1 MPERRVPSRHAAPQ
15 RPGGFER
22 PDGPGGPNGPG
33 GPGRRGAPPGRRG
46 PGGPNG
52 PGGPRGPRGPRPKVK
67 GSWWRVW
74 TLRKAIG
81 VAAALIGGFTVLG
94 FVVVIIAYNQIQIPS
109 QELLANTFQDST
121 VYYSDGKTAMG
132 TFGDYDRQDLTW
144 NQISKPLQDATL
156 SAEDRSFWTEGA
168 ISPTGIMRAAYDDV
182 FHGGGNES
190 GGSTITQEFV
200 RQYYQ
205 GIGTQQTMSRKIK
218 EIFVSMKVSKSKSKQ
233 WVLTNYLNVIYLG
246 DGAYGA
252 GAASELYFG
261 VPAEKLSIA
270 QAAVIAAIIQQPTN
284 YPLPQFKPQ
293 LEARWHYVLDGMV
306 KMGDLTA
313 QQAATMKFPAMNT
326 SGSSQAASSDPWD
339 PYVLQ
344 QVKDELESYYG
355 LSEQQIDDD
364 GLKIVTTLNYN
375 DTKQLY
381 DAVNENVEAMKEDG
395 GPLPSYALIGAE
407 LQNPSNGAILAE
419 YPGRGQ
425 DMSASAC
432 EEYDCDLNT
441 AAYAREQVGSSFKP
455 YVLAAAVQQ
464 GMNVQ
469 TSTLDGGTSI
479 YTYVPPVTEESTLST
494 SNKSD
499 EQYNWYPV
507 HNDGDSVYGPMN
519 VQNAFAQSSNTAF
532 TDLYHRVGGQPV
544 IDMAGDMG
552 VNTGPSSQDGSN
564 LQYTVGEVGTALGI
578 DSLTVNEQDQML
590 STIADGGTYHRGHVV
605 QSVTVFGSTTP
616 SKYTTST
623 VLTQAQD
630 SQVQYA
636 METVTTNGTGTAAAM
651 TDGRTIIGKTGTTS
665 NYLSAFFIGAI
676 PQAALTVG
684 IFTNEQGD
692 QVCNAAGKDCKPN
705 TETLADLGGASGQ
718 TGFGGYW
725 PARIW
730 HSFMESVY
738 ASSPIESFLS
748 PQFSGSTWDQLPS
761 TPKKTS
767 NNNGTGTRKHNGGG
781 GNNNGNPVTTPST
794 GTSSTATA
802 TASPSAS
809 ASATCT
815 QGNFGIGDCN
825 GGGGGGGGNND
836 GTVSTTSAGA
846 VVGGVLAV
854 LPGSLLWNTAAKRR
868 RRKRKARG

>member
-1 MPERRVPSRHAAPQ
+1 
-15 RPGGFER
+15 
-22 PDGPGGPNGPG
+22 
-33 GPGRRGAPPGRRG
+33 
-46 PGGPNG
+46 
-52 PGGPRGPRGPRPKVK
+52 
-67 GSWWRVW
+67 
-74 TLRKAIG
+74 
-81 VAAALIGGFTVLG
+81 VAAALIGAFTVLG
-94 FVVVIIAYNQIQIPS
+94 FIVVIVAYSQIQIPS
-109 QELLANTFQDST
+109 QELEANTFQDST

-132 TFGDYDRQDLTW
+132 TYGDYDRQDLTW
-144 NQISKPLQDATL
+144 NQIPKVLQDAVL

-200 RQYYQ
+200 RQYYE

-233 WVLTNYLNVIYLG
+233 WVLTNFLNVIYLG

-284 YPLPQFKPQ
+284 YPLPQFKPE

-306 KMGDLTA
+306 KMGDLSA
-313 QQAATMKFPAMNT
+313 QQAATMKFPAMNE
-326 SGSSQAASSDPWD
+326 SGSLQAASSDPWD

-344 QVKDELESYYG
+344 QVKNELESYYG

-381 DAVNENVEAMKEDG
+381 DAVNDNVKLMKEDG
-395 GPLPSYALIGAE
+395 GALPSYALIGAE
-407 LQNPSNGAILAE
+407 LQDPSNGAILAE
-419 YPGRGQ
+419 YPGVGQ
-425 DMSASAC
+425 TTGCSD
-432 EEYDCDLNT
+432 DCDLNT
-441 AAYAREQVGSSFKP
+441 AVYAREQVGSSFKP

-464 GMNVQ
+464 GMDVQ
-469 TSTLDGGTSI
+469 NSTLDGGTST
-479 YTYVPPVTEESTLST
+479 YTYVPPVTDESTLST
-494 SNKSD
+494 SNKND
-499 EQYNWYPV
+499 AQFNWYKV
-507 HNDGDSVYGPMN
+507 NNDGYAVYGPMT

-544 IDMAGDMG
+544 INMAQDMG
-552 VNTGPSSQDGSN
+552 VNTGSAAQDGSN
-564 LQYTVGEVGTALGI
+564 LQSTVDEVGTALGI

-590 STIADGGTYHRGHVV
+590 STIANGGTYHRAHVV
-605 QSVTVFGSTTP
+605 QSVTAFGSTTP
-616 SKYTTST
+616 AKYTTST

-636 METVTTNGTGTAAAM
+636 METVTTNGTATAAAM
-651 TDGRTIIGKTGTTS
+651 TDGRTIIAKTGTTTS
-665 NYLSAFFIGAI
+665 YRSAFFIGAI
-676 PQAALTVG
+676 PQAALSIG

-692 QVCNAAGKDCKPN
+692 QVCNAAGKDCTDN
-705 TETLADLGGASGQ
+705 TQTLQYLGGASGQ

-730 HSFMESVY
+730 HEFMEDVY

-748 PQFSGSTWDQLPS
+748 PQFSGSMWDQLPT

-781 GNNNGNPVTTPST
+781 NNNGNPVTTPSI
-794 GTSSTATA
+794 GASSTATA
-802 TASPSAS
+802 TASPSAT

-815 QGNFGIGDCN
+815 AGNFGVGDCN
-825 GGGGGGGGNND
+825 GGGGGGGNN
-836 GTVSTTSAGA
+836 GATVSTTSAGA

-854 LPGSLLWNTAAKRR
+854 LPGSLLWNIAAKRR
-868 RRKRKARG
+868 RRKRKSRG